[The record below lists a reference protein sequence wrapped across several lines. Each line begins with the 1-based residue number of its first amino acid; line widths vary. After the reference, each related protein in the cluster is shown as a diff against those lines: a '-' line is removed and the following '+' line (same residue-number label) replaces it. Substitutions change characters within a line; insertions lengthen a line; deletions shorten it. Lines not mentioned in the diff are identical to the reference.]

1 MGTLAQKY
9 AVCPAYLVAV
19 AAYALHIRTPDSLQA
34 NDAGE
39 PLLNQSPGGYVM
51 AQDLRTGPG
60 GDWRMASLA
69 HGCLGNT
76 FPHQNH
82 MSHSGLWQ

>member
-1 MGTLAQKY
+1 MRSLSVGAFYAEVTVSRSCCFAVGVYFALLSASGRDDAFRPTLR
-9 AVCPAYLVAV
+9 VP
-19 AAYALHIRTPDSLQA
+19 SLF
-34 NDAGE
+34 
-39 PLLNQSPGGYVM
+39 SV
-51 AQDLRTGPG
+51 G